1 MSTLSV
7 TSLCICVGTL
17 GVITGLH
24 LAHKKEETDTSY
36 LFMLSSRIN
45 TLERKLLRHI
55 EHSHHTTCTCT
66 SSLVGDATNSSNN
79 TPTREATPQETERK

>member
-1 MSTLSV
+1 MNLLPII
-7 TSLCICVGTL
+7 SLTVSSYAL
-17 GVITGLH
+17 GVLIGLF
-24 LAHKKEETDTSY
+24 LARKKETDTSY
-36 LFMLSSRIN
+36 LFMLSSRLN

-55 EHSHHTTCTCT
+55 EHHTTCTCT

>member
-1 MSTLSV
+1 MNLLPII
-7 TSLCICVGTL
+7 SLTVSSYAL

-24 LAHKKEETDTSY
+24 LTHKKEETDTSY
-36 LFMLSSRIN
+36 LFMLSSRLN
-45 TLERKLLRHI
+45 TLERKLLHHI
-55 EHSHHTTCTCT
+55 EHSNHTTCTCT

>member
-1 MSTLSV
+1 MNTLSV

-17 GVITGLH
+17 GVITGLF
-24 LAHKKEETDTSY
+24 LARKKETDTSY
-36 LFMLSSRIN
+36 LFMLSSRLN

-55 EHSHHTTCTCT
+55 EHSNHTTCTCT